1 MAAVLHLHPSF
12 DGLAAN
18 FYLIHLTSSFFQ
30 HITMLAHI
38 SIHPNTQW
46 AITLVAD
53 LWIAAYIR
61 FFFFPPQWFRGTSFW
76 LQNCGLLMW
85 LHHNTHSPQ
94 MVVVFLQAARFGS
107 VQNWANESH
116 TLDVFLFFSRCLCCK
131 INSWHI
137 KHTVSARN
145 GPKILSAV
153 VVTEQ
158 TRTTQMQ
165 GMNSA
170 RKKGELSEKAWS
182 ES

>member
-18 FYLIHLTSSFFQ
+18 FYLIHLTSSFF
-30 HITMLAHI
+30 
-38 SIHPNTQW
+38 NTSQCW
-46 AITLVAD
+46 LTSPFIPTCSEQL
-53 LWIAAYIR
+53 LWLQTSGSLPTSD